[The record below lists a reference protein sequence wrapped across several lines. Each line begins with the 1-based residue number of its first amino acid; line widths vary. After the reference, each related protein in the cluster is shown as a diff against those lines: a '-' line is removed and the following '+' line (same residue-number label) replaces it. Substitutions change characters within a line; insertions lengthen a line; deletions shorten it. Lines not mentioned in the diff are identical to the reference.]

1 MHPVLTNKIVS
12 QIYFLS
18 MRSIMLVQGIQNAC
32 EVIKLILDMEKSE
45 TVTTTVMYER
55 NGSKS

>member
-1 MHPVLTNKIVS
+1 
-12 QIYFLS
+12 
-18 MRSIMLVQGIQNAC
+18 MLVQGIQNAC

-45 TVTTTVMYER
+45 TVTITVMYER